1 MKKTTRPK
9 KLALRLETVRVLTSQ
24 DLLLV
29 AGGAC
34 RTCHRSRS
42 RDRLTHR
49 APRSM
54 PRRVRRPAERSP

>member
-34 RTCHRSRS
+34 KDMSQKSVTRPP
-42 RDRLTHR
+42 DPPGAALDA
-49 APRSM
+49 APR
-54 PRRVRRPAERSP
+54 PKTC